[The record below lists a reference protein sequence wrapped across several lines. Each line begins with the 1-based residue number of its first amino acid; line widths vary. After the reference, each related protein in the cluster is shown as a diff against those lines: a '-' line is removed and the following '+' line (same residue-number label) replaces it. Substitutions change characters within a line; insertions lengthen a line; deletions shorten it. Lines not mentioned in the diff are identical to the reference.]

1 MRNSSRSRRRIVC
14 GFLALLAIQMST
26 QILIASGDGDY
37 PRAIREG
44 GLMPNMLSVPT
55 GQIGDPITLVILVI
69 ADDRLLHIVT
79 TPAWQKWCSNCS
91 TTDQF
96 TVDVSSAILLSPTSP
111 FLERQFQSL
120 RGRNIRPAIVF
131 ILVEASDKSAL
142 SIERAKFR

>member
-1 MRNSSRSRRRIVC
+1 MRNSSRSRRRIGC

-55 GQIGDPITLVILVI
+55 GQIGDPIALVILVI
-69 ADDRLLHIVT
+69 ADDRLLHIVM
-79 TPAWQKWCSNCS
+79 TPARQKWRSNCS
-91 TTDQF
+91 TTDQV
-96 TVDVSSAILLSPTSP
+96 TADVSSAILLSPTSP

-120 RGRNIRPAIVF
+120 RGRNRRPAIVF
-131 ILVEASDKSAL
+131 ILVEASDQNDPPIKMAQ
-142 SIERAKFR
+142 F